1 MVFSRND
8 RVAPRHGND
17 SRARFKSVNKHAA
30 MKVHHLAAFRH
41 RVMLTIYVND
51 NLLNWLSLYIRNEP
65 SLFSVIHKLIS
76 KHIGYI
82 PTQNCEN
89 NLKNHSN
96 VNVGK
101 NRLK

>member
-1 MVFSRND
+1 
-8 RVAPRHGND
+8 
-17 SRARFKSVNKHAA
+17 
-30 MKVHHLAAFRH
+30 
-41 RVMLTIYVND
+41 MLKIYVND

>member
-8 RVAPRHGND
+8 RVAPRCGNY
-17 SRARFKSVNKHAA
+17 SRARFKSANKHTA
-30 MKVHHLAAFRH
+30 MRVHQQLH
-41 RVMLTIYVND
+41 RVMLTIYLND
-51 NLLNWLSLYIRNEP
+51 NLLNWQSLYIRNEP
-65 SLFSVIHKLIS
+65 SLLSVIHRLIS
-76 KHIGYI
+76 KYIGYI
-82 PTQNCEN
+82 PTQNCEK